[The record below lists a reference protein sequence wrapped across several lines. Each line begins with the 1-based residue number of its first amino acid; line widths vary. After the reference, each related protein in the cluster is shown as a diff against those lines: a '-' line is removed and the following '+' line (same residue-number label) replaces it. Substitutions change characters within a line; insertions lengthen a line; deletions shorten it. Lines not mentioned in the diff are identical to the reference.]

1 MIIKNKLLNTSLTE
15 SIIKSFYCVYNT
27 LGFGFLEK
35 VYENSMIIELNKAG
49 LDTLQQGKIIVEYE
63 NKVVGNYFADIIVN
77 RKIILE
83 LKAAESIK
91 KEHEIQL
98 LNYLKATK
106 FEIGLLFN
114 FGKKPEF
121 KRFIYSNK
129 NP

>member
-1 MIIKNKLLNTSLTE
+1 MKNKLLNTFLTE
-15 SIIKSFYCVYNT
+15 NIIKAFYCVYNT
-27 LGFGFLEK
+27 LGYGFLEK
-35 VYENSMIIELNKAG
+35 IYENSMIIELNKKG
-49 LDTLQQGKIIVEYE
+49 LKTIQQGKITVLYD
-63 NKVVGNYFADIIVN
+63 NKEVGSYFIDIIVN

-83 LKAAESIK
+83 LKAVESIRE
-91 KEHEIQL
+91 EHEIQL

-121 KRFIYSNK
+121 RRLIFTNK